1 MNRGDVWWL
10 RERPG
15 IGGEIRG
22 ERPCVIVSVDAAN
35 QVLNRVQVVPLSRS
49 TARLYPGEAMLT
61 LNRQPVKALA
71 TQIMTADKARLINR
85 AGVIS
90 AEEMRRVDA
99 ALREQL
105 GL

>member
-1 MNRGDVWWL
+1 
-10 RERPG
+10 
-15 IGGEIRG
+15 
-22 ERPCVIVSVDAAN
+22 
-35 QVLNRVQVVPLSRS
+35 
-49 TARLYPGEAMLT
+49 
-61 LNRQPVKALA
+61 
-71 TQIMTADKARLINR
+71 MTADKARLINR